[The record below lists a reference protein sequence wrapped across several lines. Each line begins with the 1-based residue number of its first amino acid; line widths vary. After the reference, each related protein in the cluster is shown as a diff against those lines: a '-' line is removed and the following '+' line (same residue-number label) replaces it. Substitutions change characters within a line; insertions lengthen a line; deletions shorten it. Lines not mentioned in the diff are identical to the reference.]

1 MPVCVVC
8 VLCVLC
14 VLCCVQ
20 SLCALHTCVLC
31 VVCELLCVCFALVG
45 LHIFL
50 VDVVLFFLVFHSF
63 LGPRTIATII
73 KSLT

>member
-1 MPVCVVC
+1 MCCVVC
-8 VLCVLC
+8 KVCVRC
-14 VLCCVQ
+14 IR
-20 SLCALHTCVLC
+20 VLC
-31 VVCELLCVCFALVG
+31 VVCELLCVFFALVG